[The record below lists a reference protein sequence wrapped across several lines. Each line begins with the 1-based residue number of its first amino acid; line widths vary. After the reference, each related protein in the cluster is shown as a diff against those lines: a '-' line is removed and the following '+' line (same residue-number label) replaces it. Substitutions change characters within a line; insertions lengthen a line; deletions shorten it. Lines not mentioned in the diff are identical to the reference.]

1 MQDNWPLL
9 HSTESVFRSAS
20 IQRDKMK
27 KTAVILL
34 LGTALFAGQYTKDDR
49 IKDMQIMAE
58 AMSEIQTGFFYNN
71 GEIVKN
77 GAIKLSDAVRRV
89 EPPLEEKEEKDPM
102 TRYMNEKVKFSHK
115 ITKKIDQKARLI
127 LERFADGDTPQAIQ
141 AYTKIM
147 KKCMECHSQ
156 LRTW

>member
-1 MQDNWPLL
+1 
-9 HSTESVFRSAS
+9 
-20 IQRDKMK
+20 MK
-27 KTAVILL
+27 KTVIFLL
-34 LGTALFAGQYTKDDR
+34 LGTALFAEVYTKEDR

-58 AMSEIQTGFFYNN
+58 AMSEIQTGFYYNN
-71 GEIVKN
+71 IDIVQN
-77 GAIKLSDAVRRV
+77 GALKLSDAVRRV

-115 ITKKIDQKARLI
+115 ITKKIDQKAKLI
-127 LERFADGDTPQAIQ
+127 LERFQDGDTPQAIQ

-147 KKCMECHSQ
+147 KKCMECHLQ

>member
-1 MQDNWPLL
+1 
-9 HSTESVFRSAS
+9 
-20 IQRDKMK
+20 MK

-34 LGTALFAGQYTKDDR
+34 LSTTLFAAQYTKEDR

-58 AMSEIQTGFFYNN
+58 AMSQIQTGFFYNN
-71 GEIVKN
+71 NDIVQD

-89 EPPLEEKEEKDPM
+89 EPPLEEVEEKDPM
-102 TRYMNEKVKFSHK
+102 TRYMNQKVKFSHK
-115 ITKKIDQKARLI
+115 ITKKIDQKTKLI
-127 LERFADGDTPQAIQ
+127 MQRFKDGDKPQAIQ

-147 KKCMECHSQ
+147 KQCMECHSQ

>member
-1 MQDNWPLL
+1 
-9 HSTESVFRSAS
+9 
-20 IQRDKMK
+20 MK
-27 KTAVILL
+27 KTALILL
-34 LGTALFAGQYTKDDR
+34 LGTALFAETYTKEDR

-58 AMSEIQTGFFYNN
+58 AMSEIQTGFYYNN
-71 GEIVKN
+71 NDIVQN

-102 TRYMNEKVKFSHK
+102 TRYMNDKVKFSNK
-115 ITKKIDQKARLI
+115 TTKKIDQKAKLI
-127 LERFADGDTPQAIQ
+127 LERFKEGDTPQAIQ

-147 KKCMECHSQ
+147 KQCMECHLQ

>member
-1 MQDNWPLL
+1 
-9 HSTESVFRSAS
+9 
-20 IQRDKMK
+20 MK
-27 KTAVILL
+27 KLALLLL
-34 LGTALFAGQYTKDDR
+34 LGSSLLAQEYTKADR

-58 AMSEIQTGFFYNN
+58 AMSQIQTGFFYNN
-71 GEIVKN
+71 SEIVQD

-89 EPPLEEKEEKDPM
+89 EPPLEEIEEKDPM

-115 ITKKIDQKARLI
+115 TTKKIDQKAKII
-127 LERFADGDTPQAIQ
+127 LERFKDGDSQQAIQ

-147 KKCMECHSQ
+147 KQCMECHSQ